1 MAPSVSRNR
10 QNLAAITATGNN
22 EPSYTPLAPADDA
35 GAAPQPIHVAPIPD
49 DVREEYRINP
59 FYKKYTVIVGI
70 PIIGSE
76 KVSDYAFLECAW
88 TLDHLLHGRTMA
100 LDALHQAKARVGIIA
115 ATEYT
120 MDIPENQ
127 QPNMIA
133 RGAYNDRRFARAGRI
148 AVDDV
153 RRGKLAEFARRS
165 VCGKTSPFTSF
176 PTRLPAPF
184 GG

>member
-1 MAPSVSRNR
+1 MAGLC
-10 QNLAAITATGNN
+10 LAQSTDSNAITATGNN
-22 EPSYTPLAPADDA
+22 EPSYKPLATADDA
-35 GAAPQPIHVAPIPD
+35 GAAQQPIHVAPIPD

-100 LDALHQAKARVGIIA
+100 LDALHKSKVRVGIIA

-127 QPNMIA
+127 HVP
-133 RGAYNDRRFARAGRI
+133 NDRAVRTTTGDHAGWGLAAYD
-148 AVDDV
+148 AVP
-153 RRGKLAEFARRS
+153 R
-165 VCGKTSPFTSF
+165 KTC
-176 PTRLPAPF
+176 
-184 GG
+184 